1 MLHVGNENAKLVM
14 LRTNIGRKVLNFRGL
29 WLPLANSLK
38 S

>member
-14 LRTNIGRKVLNFRGL
+14 LRTNTVCKALNFRGL
-29 WLPLANSLK
+29 WLPLPNSLK

>member
-1 MLHVGNENAKLVM
+1 MLHVGNENAKLVT
-14 LRTNIGRKVLNFRGL
+14 LRTNTVCKALNFSGL